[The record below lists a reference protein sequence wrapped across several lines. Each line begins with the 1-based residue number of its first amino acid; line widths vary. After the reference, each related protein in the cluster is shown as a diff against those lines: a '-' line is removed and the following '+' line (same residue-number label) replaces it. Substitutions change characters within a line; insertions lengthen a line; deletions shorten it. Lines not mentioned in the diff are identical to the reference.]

1 MSNTKPPVWFW
12 VVGALALIWNLAG
25 VMAYL
30 GQVMAPDDVL
40 SQMEK
45 TIRDAISQ
53 RPAWATAAFAIAV
66 WGGAIGSLLLLIRKK
81 LAHPVFMLSFVGVI
95 VQMYYNYFIAKSL
108 SDYGPGEHIMSVMI
122 LGIGIGLIYFAK
134 KGQVSGWLK

>member
-12 VVGALALIWNLAG
+12 VVSALALIWNLAG

-45 TIRDAISQ
+45 AIRDAISQ
-53 RPAWATAAFAIAV
+53 RPAWATAAFATAV

-81 LAHPVFMLSFVGVI
+81 LAHPVFMLSLVGVI
-95 VQMYYNYFIAKSL
+95 VQMYYNYFIAKSV
-108 SDYGPGEHIMSVMI
+108 SDYGPGEHVMSVMI
-122 LGIGIGLIYFAK
+122 LGFGIGLIYFAK
-134 KGQVSGWLK
+134 KGQTAGWLK